1 MPKVAELRGVTAS
14 QRRLPRGQTEYGPTA
29 FRTARA
35 GAPRSLVRSLFTLT
49 TALLLC
55 LLGLAVGAFGTLVG
69 AGGGFILTPVL
80 LLIYPHATPELITAI
95 SLVVVFFNASSG
107 TAAYAHQRR
116 IDYRSGL
123 IFALCT
129 LPGSVL
135 GVLVADR
142 VSRPGFDVVMG
153 VALTAL
159 AIWLIAG
166 TTEAGEGKPGVGSPR
181 TITSREGETYRYR
194 ARVRRGAVLSVG
206 VGFVSSFLGIG
217 GGVVHVPLLV
227 AALGF
232 PTHVATATSHFV
244 LAIMALVAT
253 ITHILSGSFH
263 HGVGL
268 RRAAA
273 LSVGV
278 VIGAQVGARLSKNI
292 SGRRIQHLLAAG
304 LLALG
309 VRLIL
314 SVVL

>member
-1 MPKVAELRGVTAS
+1 V
-14 QRRLPRGQTEYGPTA
+14 
-29 FRTARA
+29 
-35 GAPRSLVRSLFTLT
+35 FTLT

-55 LLGLAVGAFGTLVG
+55 LLGFAVGVFGTLVG

-80 LLIYPHATPELITAI
+80 LLIYPHSTPELITAI

-107 TAAYAHQRR
+107 SIAYARQRR

-123 IFALCT
+123 LFAVCT
-129 LPGSVL
+129 VPGSIV
-135 GVLVADR
+135 GVLVANR
-142 VSRPGFDVVMG
+142 VSRPGFDVIMG

-159 AIWLIAG
+159 ALWLISGPTA
-166 TTEAGEGKPGVGSPR
+166 AGEGIEGIGTRRV
-181 TITSREGETYRYR
+181 ITGRDGTVYSYR
-194 ARVRRGAVLSVG
+194 ARLRRGCVFSVG
-206 VGFVSSFLGIG
+206 VGFISSFLGIG

-227 AALGF
+227 TVLGF

-253 ITHILSGSFH
+253 VTHILSGSFH

-278 VIGAQVGARLSKNI
+278 VFGAQLGARASVRL
-292 SGRRIQHLLAAG
+292 SGRRIQHLLAGG
-304 LLALG
+304 LLLLG

>member
-1 MPKVAELRGVTAS
+1 LSPS
-14 QRRLPRGQTEYGPTA
+14 
-29 FRTARA
+29 
-35 GAPRSLVRSLFTLT
+35 FTLL
-49 TALLLC
+49 TAALLC
-55 LLGLAVGAFGTLVG
+55 LLGFGVGVFGTLVG

-80 LLIYPHATPELITAI
+80 LLVYPHSTPALITAI
-95 SLVVVFFNASSG
+95 SLIVVFFNAGSG
-107 TAAYAHQRR
+107 STAYARLRR
-116 IDYRSGL
+116 IDFRSG
-123 IFALCT
+123 IVFALCT

-153 VALTAL
+153 AVLTVL
-159 AIWLIAG
+159 AAWLLVG
-166 TTEAGEGKPGVGSPR
+166 HEEPTGHGGRGVRRRIVDRQGH
-181 TITSREGETYRYR
+181 EYRYR
-194 ARVRRGAVLSVG
+194 ANVRLGALLSVG
-206 VGFVSSFLGIG
+206 VGFLSSFLGIG

-227 AALGF
+227 AVLGF

-253 ITHILSGSFH
+253 GTHAVAGTFH
-263 HGVGL
+263 HGAGL

-278 VIGAQVGARLSKNI
+278 VVGAQLGAILSQRLS
-292 SGRRIQHLLAAG
+292 GRLIQRLLAAG

-314 SVVL
+314 SVLL